1 MPKAKLKKKPKT
13 KSYYKRQID
22 KLFSRYWREKIGHC
36 ERCDKQENLVVA
48 HIITRGVIKLRW
60 ERKNIFVMCMG
71 CHTFWAHKYPLQFT
85 QFVIDK
91 KGQDVHDWLI
101 KESNN
106 LKPLDINWYI
116 RKFNNL
122 QKKI

>member
-1 MPKAKLKKKPKT
+1 MPKAKPKKKTKT
-13 KSYYKRQID
+13 KSYYKRQSD
-22 KLFSRYWREKIGHC
+22 KLFSQMIRDKGKC
-36 ERCDKQENLVVA
+36 ERCGYTETLNCA
-48 HIITRGVIKLRW
+48 HIISRGVIKLRY
-60 ERKNIFVMCMG
+60 EPKNVFCLCAG
-71 CHTFWAHKYPLQFT
+71 CHFYYHKHPPQFT